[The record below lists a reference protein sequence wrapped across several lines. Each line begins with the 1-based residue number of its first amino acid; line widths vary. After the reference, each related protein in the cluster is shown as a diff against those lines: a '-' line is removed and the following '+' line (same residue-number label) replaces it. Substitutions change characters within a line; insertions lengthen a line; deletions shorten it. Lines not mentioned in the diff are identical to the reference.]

1 MGIKDIA
8 TTLKNYNVGE
18 NPQIAIV
25 GTHGCVDRD
34 TEFLTPTG
42 WKKISDF
49 EEGDKIC
56 VVNPYDDY
64 KAWFEKPTNY
74 IKVPTDE
81 YGYRIFPHKNSKIS
95 MFVSK
100 EHRILYERIKNKRR
114 MIYVRS
120 AEEFFS
126 YKSRRKTIPS
136 RFKIQ
141 NTKGIDLN
149 EWELR
154 LMVAVCA
161 DGSLYKDKKKCAV
174 NLKKEKKQKRLEWLL
189 NKCNIEY
196 SIQKSAEG
204 YKKYYFTPPLFTRRL
219 SDFAWNATLDQLKII
234 ADESIFWD
242 GRLNGHN
249 LPEFYTCDKSEADFM
264 QYCYQNVFPN
274 VVGILEENRVNQKY
288 KDSKYIRKSKE
299 YRVYVNKSWSKSV
312 NNTYVERKKFPDG
325 FKYCFTTSTGF
336 WLARRDDF
344 IFVTGNSGKTT
355 LAKKIAD
362 TLKIRYVPEFARDL
376 LKVTNYDWQDDFS
389 YVAPFERAI
398 FSCVYFTHKFLSETD
413 QGFVADR
420 TLIDVTAYC
429 LWQMLKHDAVNNT
442 CVDGDDFPEYNDLL
456 LFYRKLLRILPD
468 LEFWYDV
475 VLYYRPNGL
484 EVDSCQRFIDATIGE
499 LLNQHFKNTPI
510 FEIKRGD
517 ELRFG
522 ENLIITV

>member
-1 MGIKDIA
+1 MAVKDIA
-8 TTLKNYNVGE
+8 TILKNYNVGE

-25 GTHGCVDRD
+25 GAHGCVDKD

-49 EEGDKIC
+49 GEGDKIC

-81 YGYRIFPHKNSKIS
+81 YGYRIFPHKNNKIS
-95 MFVSK
+95 MFVSR
-100 EHRILYERIKNKRR
+100 EHRILYERVKNRRR
-114 MIYVRS
+114 MIYVRN
-120 AEEFFS
+120 AEEFFN

-149 EWELR
+149 EWQLR

-161 DGSLYKDKKKCAV
+161 DGSLYKDQKKCAV
-174 NLKKEKKQKRLEWLL
+174 NLKKERKQKRLEWLL

-204 YKKYYFTPPLFTRRL
+204 YKKYYFAPPLFTRRL

-242 GRLNGHN
+242 DRLNGHN

-264 QYCYQNVFPN
+264 QYCYQNIFPN

-336 WLARRDDF
+336 WLARKDDF

-355 LAKKIAD
+355 LAKKIVNA
-362 TLKIRYVPEFARDL
+362 LKIRYVPEFAREL
-376 LKVTNYDWQDDFS
+376 LDVTKYDWTKGDSWYVTDF
-389 YVAPFERAI
+389 ENAI
-398 FSCVYFTHKFLSETD
+398 FSCYAFTHKYLSD
-413 QGFVADR
+413 SAIGFVADR
-420 TLIDVTAYC
+420 TLLDITAYC
-429 LWQMLKHDAVNNT
+429 LWHILK
-442 CVDGDDFPEYNDLL
+442 GDVLEENKFLSFYIKLL
-456 LFYRKLLRILPD
+456 TTLRESVFWYDIILFYRI
-468 LEFWYDV
+468 E
-475 VLYYRPNGL
+475 GL
-484 EVDSCQRFIDATIGE
+484 EVDSCQNFIDATIKE
-499 LLNQHFKNTPI
+499 LINQYWKNTDI
-510 FEIKRGD
+510 VIMEIKRGD
-517 ELRFG
+517 ELRIAPDK
-522 ENLIITV
+522 IIKV